1 MKKTL
6 IAAVTMLTCA
16 YGYSQELVVGTYGE
30 HLYRYS
36 FDGNRFT
43 MLGSAEAVNPSYAL
57 AYGGNIFAV
66 SETGAGS
73 GVYSFSAE
81 GEKTADLRQTG
92 ADPCFIMIYEGKY
105 LMTADY
111 SEGSVSVFPISN
123 GALDERME
131 QLKFE
136 GSGPVSSRQES
147 SHIHQLKTL
156 PGRPEYILAS
166 DLGADV
172 IRLIKV
178 SCDLAGSSDIELCH
192 VCDIPCPPGSGP
204 RHMEFGKD
212 GRMLYCIAELSGEV
226 LAYEISITDGAPSFT
241 LVQQIQA
248 DEVNAGGSADI
259 HIHPNGKWLY
269 TSHRLDNDGIS
280 VFRIKDDG
288 TLEKTGYTRTA
299 RHPRNFM
306 ITPDGSTLLAAC
318 RDDKVIQ
325 VFSIGDDGSLTL
337 QPARL
342 QFKTD
347 MPSSI
352 TLLQ

>member
-16 YGYSQELVVGTYGE
+16 CGYSQELVVGTYGE

-111 SEGSVSVFPISN
+111 SGGSVSVFPISN

-136 GSGPVSSRQES
+136 GSGPVSSRQGS

-178 SCDLAGSSDIELCH
+178 SCGLAGSSDIELCH

-226 LAYEISITDGAPSFT
+226 LVYEISDTDDAPAFS

-280 VFRIKDDG
+280 VFRIKNDG
-288 TLEKTGYTRTA
+288 TLEKTGYARTA

>member
-6 IAAVTMLTCA
+6 ITAVTMLTCA
-16 YGYSQELVVGTYGE
+16 CGYSQELVVGTYGE

-73 GVYSFSAE
+73 GVYSFSAG

-111 SEGSVSVFPISN
+111 SGGSVSVFPISN

-178 SCDLAGSSDIELCH
+178 SCGLAGSSDIELCH

-204 RHMEFGKD
+204 RHMEFNKD

-226 LAYEISITDGAPSFT
+226 LAYEISITDGSPSFA

-280 VFRIKDDG
+280 VFRIKNDG
-288 TLEKTGYTRTA
+288 TLEKTGYTHTA

-325 VFSIGDDGSLTL
+325 VFSIGDDGSLTI

-342 QFKTD
+342 QFETD